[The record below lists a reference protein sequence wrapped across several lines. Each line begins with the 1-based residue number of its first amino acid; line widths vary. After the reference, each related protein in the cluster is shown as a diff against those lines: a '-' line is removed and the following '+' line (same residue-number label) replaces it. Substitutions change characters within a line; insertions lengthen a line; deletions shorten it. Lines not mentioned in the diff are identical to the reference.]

1 MKYNKIALNVKNMV
15 AMMRHAEDQEVFD
28 KIHDT
33 FYTMYNLGFIT
44 HEEWKK
50 FADTTDRWTFDEN
63 DKLVDF
69 ETGEEIA

>member
-15 AMMRHAEDQEVFD
+15 TMMRHAEDQEILD
-28 KIHDT
+28 KVHDT
-33 FYTMYNLGFIT
+33 FYAMYNLGFIT

-50 FADTTDRWTFDEN
+50 FTDKTDRWVFDG

-69 ETGEEIA
+69 ETGEEIV